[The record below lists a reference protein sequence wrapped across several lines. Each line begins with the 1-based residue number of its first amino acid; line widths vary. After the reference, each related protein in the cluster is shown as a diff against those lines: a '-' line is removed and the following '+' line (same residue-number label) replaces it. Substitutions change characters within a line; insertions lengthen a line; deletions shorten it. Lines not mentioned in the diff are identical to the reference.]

1 MKTIKL
7 SRRSKV
13 MTALAACFMTI
24 VFLSAG
30 KGKKSN
36 AYITQSV
43 VVGNIE
49 KNIVAIGEISAAQ
62 LINIGAQ
69 ASGQIKEL
77 HVKVGQHVLK
87 NDLIAQI
94 DSTTQLNDLNTELAV
109 EQTRSAQLAS
119 REIALKIAQQQYA
132 REKKLKMDDATS
144 KTNLENVENTLAKAK
159 ADIAETKSLIIQ
171 ARIAV
176 QKAQTNLDY
185 TRILAPTAG
194 TIVSIPVEEGQTINA
209 TQETPTIAQLADLE
223 NMQIKI
229 KISEAD
235 ITKIEPGMNVKFNI
249 LSEPNITYVERLES
263 IEPAFTTLQSKNK
276 LYESKEQQN
285 NAVYYYGKITIKNND
300 GKFRIGM
307 TTQNTIM
314 IAKSENTKI
323 IPSAAVHE
331 HNSRRHVFVLSA
343 KNKPERR
350 EVSIGIS
357 DNLNTEVLSGLQPGE
372 KVVISEMTD
381 SEINAAIDKIQ

>member
-1 MKTIKL
+1 
-7 SRRSKV
+7 
-13 MTALAACFMTI
+13 MTI